1 MKRKIVYYEEKTRR
15 GFLGIPRKVKE
26 KKVVYVDG
34 KTWQKLKKEYN
45 KRTFTIGEMLFYDCI
60 FDDD

>member
-1 MKRKIVYYEEKTRR
+1 MKHKLVYYEETTKR

-34 KTWQKLKKEYN
+34 KTWRKLKRVYN
-45 KRTFTIGEMLFYDCI
+45 NRPFGWGEMLFYDCV
-60 FDDD
+60 FDDE